1 MWYAILGIVAL
12 FSASAAIYTYTKTR
26 KTLERADKMLDEAIS
41 GTFTEKNFSED
52 ELSRLESKLYR
63 YLSKGETSLN
73 RINEE
78 KDRIKTLISD
88 ISHQTKTPIANIL
101 LYAQLLE
108 ERADGETRELVD
120 KISEQSEKLNFLIT
134 SLVKLSRLENGIVQ
148 VYPSKNR
155 VQDMIAEVLREFE
168 AKAADKGV
176 ALSLGCGTKAE
187 ESFEGI
193 YDPKWTGEALGN
205 IVDNAIKYTNPG
217 GKVTISTVEY
227 EMFVRIEVKD
237 NGIGIAEAEQA
248 QVFGRFYRSQ
258 EVSGEKGAGIGLYLA
273 REILSKEGGY
283 IKLEA
288 KPGKGSCFSVFLPK
302 QGVSDKEQ

>member
-1 MWYAILGIVAL
+1 MWYWILGIITVCSLAT
-12 FSASAAIYTYTKTR
+12 AIYVYGKAR
-26 KTLERADKMLDEAIS
+26 RTLDGADEMLDEAIS

-52 ELSRLESKLYR
+52 ELSRLGSKLYH

-73 RINEE
+73 QINEE

-108 ERADGETRELVD
+108 ERAEDDTRELVN

-148 VYPSKNR
+148 VYPSKNN
-155 VQDMIAEVLREFE
+155 VQEMVAGVVREFE
-168 AKAADKGV
+168 AKAAEKGV
-176 ALSLGCGTKAE
+176 ELSLGCGM
-187 ESFEGI
+187 ESGENFEGI
-193 YDPKWTGEALGN
+193 YDCKWTEEALAN
-205 IVDNAIKYTNPG
+205 IVDNAIKYTNSG
-217 GKVTISTVEY
+217 GKVTISAVEY
-227 EMFVRIEVKD
+227 EMFVRIDVRD
-237 NGIGIAEAEQA
+237 TGIGISEAEQA

-283 IKLEA
+283 IKLESE
-288 KPGKGSCFSVFLPK
+288 PGSGSCFSVFLPK
-302 QGVSDKEQ
+302 IL